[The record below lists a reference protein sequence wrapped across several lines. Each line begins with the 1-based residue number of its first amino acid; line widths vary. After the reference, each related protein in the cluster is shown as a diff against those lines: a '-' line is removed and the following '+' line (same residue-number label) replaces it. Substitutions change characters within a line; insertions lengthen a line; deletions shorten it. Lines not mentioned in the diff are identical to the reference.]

1 MHPRAFVLGLSL
13 MGGIISFA
21 QPPARVLAYAVGNWR
36 NGPVVTITPLFETN
50 EAFTTPQLIA
60 RVKQEHAAFRTID
73 DIDILRF
80 ATEEEGLDSR
90 TTLKRKYLSRGLEVQ
105 MLEDTP
111 AKAP

>member
-1 MHPRAFVLGLSL
+1 MQLRSILLGLSL
-13 MGGIISFA
+13 MGGIAVVA
-21 QPPARVLAYAVGNWR
+21 QEPGRVLAYAVGNWR
-36 NGPVVTITPLFETN
+36 NGPVVTITPLFETT

-60 RVKQEHAAFRTID
+60 RVKEEHAAFRTID

-90 TTLKRKYLSRGLEVQ
+90 ATLKRKYLSRGLEVD
-105 MLEDTP
+105 MLEHTP